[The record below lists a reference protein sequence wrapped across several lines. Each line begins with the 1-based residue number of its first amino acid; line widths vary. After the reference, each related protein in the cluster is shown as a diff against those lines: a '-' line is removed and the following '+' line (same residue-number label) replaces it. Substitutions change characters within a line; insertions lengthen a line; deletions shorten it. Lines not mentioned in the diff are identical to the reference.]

1 MATSTLTPNSTE
13 TQQAADS
20 ATTPFQYNPNRV
32 YSEHPQGPEPTHP
45 DLIWTKT
52 TMRGY
57 EKIQEIKSVL
67 KGPDGK
73 PLLDAEGKEVFSVTF
88 NHTRRSQAETQT
100 GDNWKK
106 LEKQGFVKTNEN
118 QVRRPSVRSIPAAIA
133 LFGGDTQRMIE
144 VLNDGIDYNCNSL
157 SNQAMNSLVENTGS
171 NNVPAIPIHND
182 EVLELWELLQERKRG
197 GPKLTP
203 VEFVMKQLAK
213 LNLGADVSAATLQE
227 VMARLAAQPQ
237 ALSQLP
243 TSVTESTEGDET
255 SPSEGENEGEDEGE
269 ENEEVPA

>member
-1 MATSTLTPNSTE
+1 
-13 TQQAADS
+13 
-20 ATTPFQYNPNRV
+20 
-32 YSEHPQGPEPTHP
+32 
-45 DLIWTKT
+45 
-52 TMRGY
+52 MRGY

-73 PLLDAEGKEVFSVTF
+73 PLLDAEGKEVSSITF
-88 NHTRRSQAETQT
+88 KHTRRAQAETQT
-100 GDNWKK
+100 GENWKK

-118 QVRRPSVRSIPAAIA
+118 QVRRPSVRSWEAALE
-133 LFGGDTQRMIE
+133 LFGGDTQRVIE

-157 SNQAMNSLVENTGS
+157 SNQAMNALVENTGA
-171 NNVPAIPIHND
+171 NNVPAIPVHND

-243 TSVTESTEGDET
+243 TSVTESTEGDEA
-255 SPSEGENEGEDEGE
+255 SPAEGEDEGEDEGE